1 LVQHGADVGSS
12 GASTDAG
19 SAWKW
24 VAAAAA
30 AVTAGCAAFAVAAA
44 ISSDDDSEA
53 VTPPGDGGTAP
64 GEPVAIVDFS
74 FDPGGLTV
82 DVGATVT
89 WTNED
94 PSTHSVVG
102 RGGAFASPDL
112 VSGNTFSMTFDEAG
126 TYEYVCGIH
135 PNMTGTVTVEG

>member
-1 LVQHGADVGSS
+1 
-12 GASTDAG
+12 
-19 SAWKW
+19 

-30 AVTAGCAAFAVAAA
+30 AVTAGCAGFAVAAA

-53 VTPPGDGGTAP
+53 ANPPSDGATAP

-74 FDPGGLTV
+74 FNPAALTV

-102 RGGAFASPDL
+102 RGGAFASRDL
-112 VSGNTFSMTFDEAG
+112 VSGDSYSMTFDEAG

-135 PNMTGTVTVEG
+135 PNMAGTVTVEG